1 MTKIIQIS
9 DPHIVPS
16 GQLAYGRVDTAKALA
31 NCVETINRTL
41 PQLGIVDMA
50 FVSGDL
56 TDFGTPEEYELF
68 QTIMEPLQIPYRAI
82 PGNHDDVEK
91 MRPAFSDQ
99 GWMPKSG
106 PINWTAEFD
115 DLVLIGLDTSVTSKA
130 HGHLSPITLD
140 YLENQLARLGP
151 MPVIVATHHPPI
163 ITGIEKMDIQN
174 LRESDRF
181 KMILSNHPNEVRLV
195 CGHIH
200 RSIVAPFGSI
210 ICHISP
216 GVSHAVSMDQRHRV
230 PNCLTMEP
238 GSFLMHENRNGIF
251 THTIPVGE
259 FDGPY
264 LFYPEKDR

>member
-1 MTKIIQIS
+1 VTKIIQIS
-9 DPHIVPS
+9 DPHIVPY
-16 GQLAYGRVDTAKALA
+16 GQLAYGRVDTAAALA
-31 NCVETINRTL
+31 NCVETINRAL
-41 PQLGIVDMA
+41 PQLGTIDMA
-50 FVSGDL
+50 FVAGDL

-68 QTIMEPLQIPYRAI
+68 QTIMEPLHIPYRAI

-91 MRPAFSDQ
+91 MRLAFSEHN
-99 GWMPKSG
+99 WMPKSG

-115 DLVLIGLDTSVTSKA
+115 DLVLIGMDTKVTGKA
-130 HGHLSPITLD
+130 HGHLSAVSLD
-140 YLENQLARLGP
+140 YLENQLAKFVSK
-151 MPVIVATHHPPI
+151 PVIVATHHPPI

-174 LRESDRF
+174 LRESERLET
-181 KMILSNHPNEVRLV
+181 ILSHHPGEVRLV
-195 CGHIH
+195 CGHMH

-216 GVSHAVSMDQRHRV
+216 GVSHAVSMDQRDGA

-238 GSFLMHENRNGIF
+238 GAFLMHENRNGIF

-264 LFYPEKDR
+264 LFYPNKD